1 MAKKANHVLPLND
14 KAALAAK
21 AIDEKRTEY
30 QIATERGLKLIV
42 RESGVGTYV
51 LRYEIELGAKRIH
64 RKLTIGRRDAITV
77 YKASDIADE
86 KRREIAH
93 GIDPVAVAE
102 ERLTAITFKDLAED
116 RFNRDSDLADSSKKL
131 YREAL
136 EADVYSAIGD
146 HPAYEVTP
154 AQIVPILDKIENR
167 GSLVQAD
174 RTKSAISGVFAWG
187 RKRHA
192 MTANPTAGLGKRS
205 SSVERDRVLSDK
217 EMSAFWRATKSK
229 KAWLSK
235 RMRLILQLAILTGQR
250 RTEVAGARIS
260 ELELDG
266 KTPIWTL
273 AGHTRRSGRVVRG
286 RTKNRKAQVVPLSN
300 QAVSLFREAIALAGK
315 SPFVFPAAPKKEDPE
330 GKTRLPHI
338 HGESVSKAVRRL
350 RADFEIDDVTI
361 HDMRTAISTWLG
373 DQGVRPD
380 VIDRILNHKPR
391 SVTRRHYNFALMDKF
406 VHSAMQLWADH
417 VFRISGESSPTIAKN
432 LLARARI
439 RPVPRRIRR
448 KELVAPAETKQEQF
462 LQARDLPQMA
472 SRCVNRADL
481 SGSSR
486 PAPSKQ
492 TVSQT

>member
-1 MAKKANHVLPLND
+1 MLARGTSVMAKKAIHVLPFNE

-21 AIDEKRTEY
+21 AIGGKRTEY
-30 QIATERGLKLIV
+30 QVGTERGLKLIV
-42 RESGVGTYV
+42 RTSKVGTYV
-51 LRYEIELGAKRIH
+51 LRYDVQVGAKRIQ
-64 RKLTIGRRDAITV
+64 RKLTIGRRDTITV
-77 YKASDIADE
+77 YKASSIAEE
-86 KRREIAH
+86 KRHEIGEGH
-93 GIDPVAVAE
+93 DPVAVAE
-102 ERLTAITFKDLAED
+102 ERLAAITFKELAED

-146 HPAYEVTP
+146 LPADEIVP

-174 RTKSAISGVFAWG
+174 RTKSAMSGVFAWG

-217 EMSAFWRATKSK
+217 EMGSFWRASKSK
-229 KAWLSK
+229 EAWLSK

-250 RTEVAGARIS
+250 RTEVAGARMS
-260 ELELDG
+260 ELELEG
-266 KTPIWTL
+266 KTPIWSL
-273 AGHTRRSGRVVRG
+273 AGHTRRSGRIVRG
-286 RTKNRKAQVVPLSN
+286 RTKNRKAQVVPLSK
-300 QAVSLFREAIALAGK
+300 QAVALFREAAAQAGK
-315 SPFVFPAAPKKEDPE
+315 SSFVFPAAPKKGDPE

-350 RADFEIDDVTI
+350 RADFKIEDVTI

-380 VIDRILNHKPR
+380 VIDRILNHKPK

-406 VHSAMQLWADH
+406 VRSAMQMWADH
-417 VFRISGESSPTIAKN
+417 VYSIAGESSPPIGKS

-439 RPVPRRIRR
+439 RPMPRRERQNANP
-448 KELVAPAETKQEQF
+448 VAQIDQDIP
-462 LQARDLPQMA
+462 
-472 SRCVNRADL
+472 
-481 SGSSR
+481 SG
-486 PAPSKQ
+486 A
-492 TVSQT
+492 